1 MGRRTYDASF
11 KQEAV
16 RQVTDQERR
25 KSEVA
30 REFGLHVNTL
40 SRWVEETEERG
51 AEAFPGKGRL
61 WSEDEELRRL
71 KRQVA
76 DLEEENAIL
85 KKAAA
90 IFAKHQK

>member
-1 MGRRTYDASF
+1 MGRRTYDAAF

-16 RQVTDQERR
+16 RQVTDQGRH

-30 REFGLHVNTL
+30 RELGLHVNTL
-40 SRWVEETEERG
+40 SRWIEEV
-51 AEAFPGKGRL
+51 AEHGNDAFPGKGRL
-61 WSEDEELRRL
+61 RPEDEELRQL

-90 IFAKHQK
+90 IFAKLQK

>member
-30 REFGLHVNTL
+30 REIGLHVNTL

-61 WSEDEELRRL
+61 RSEDEELRRL

-76 DLEEENAIL
+76 DLEEENAML

>member
-1 MGRRTYDASF
+1 MERRNFDVAF

-16 RQVTDQERR
+16 RQVTEQGRH

-30 REFGLHVNTL
+30 RELGLHISTL
-40 SRWVEETEERG
+40 RRWIAKQAEHG
-51 AEAFPGKGRL
+51 ADAFPGKGKLRP
-61 WSEDEELRRL
+61 EDAELRRL
-71 KRQVA
+71 TRENA
-76 DLEEENAIL
+76 DLKEENAIL